1 MTNKTVAPSSQG
13 SDYPRRAILCLMV
26 SIGQQTGIVW
36 PAAWR
41 GLLVR
46 LASLRCSLG
55 RNTGG
60 LPCKFAKSGGHTTAR
75 VLQYH
80 QSQAVHRCDASS
92 GMPFLS
98 LSVPVQ
104 GCREDYPN
112 WLFAPALF
120 LAWRPHRRPWETGLP
135 KTKNDSATAGR
146 PLKRRQTTN
155 QKIRG

>member
-1 MTNKTVAPSSQG
+1 MTNTTVVPSSRG

-26 SIGQQTGIVW
+26 SIYQQIGIVW

-41 GLLVR
+41 GLLDR
-46 LASLRCSLG
+46 LASLRYSLG

-92 GMPFLS
+92 G

-120 LAWRPHRRPWETGLP
+120 LARRPHRRPWETGLP

-146 PLKRRQTTN
+146 PWKRRLTTN
-155 QKIRG
+155 QTKIRG